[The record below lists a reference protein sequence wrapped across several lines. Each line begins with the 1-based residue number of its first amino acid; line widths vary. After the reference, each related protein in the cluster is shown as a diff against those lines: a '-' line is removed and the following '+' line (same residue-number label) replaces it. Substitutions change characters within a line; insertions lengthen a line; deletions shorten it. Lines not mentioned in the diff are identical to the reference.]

1 MCDTVSNPSPLNVTY
16 YLNKVFPFKIL
27 GGTLGL
33 FVGMSIMTGIEIFM
47 WLLQF
52 LYKVMLLG
60 KKSTAGKKIQ
70 KKKNVN

>member
-16 YLNKVFPFKIL
+16 YLNKFFPIKIL

-52 LYKVMLLG
+52 LYKVMILS

-70 KKKNVN
+70 QKKNVN